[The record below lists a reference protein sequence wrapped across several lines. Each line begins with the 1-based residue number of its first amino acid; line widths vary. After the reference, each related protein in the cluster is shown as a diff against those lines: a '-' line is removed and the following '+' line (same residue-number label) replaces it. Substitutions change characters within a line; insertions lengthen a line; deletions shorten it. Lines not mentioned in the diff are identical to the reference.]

1 MAEDNTKC
9 FMCGKTKESG
19 RIFFKGENGTICN
32 ECIDQLYHMNQSIFG
47 NLTNNFDR
55 EEDDDL
61 EFYNDKTPEEIKA
74 FLDQYIIGQDKAK
87 EKLSV
92 AVYNHYKRINNK
104 SDDIELDKSNILL
117 IGESGTGK
125 TLLAKTIARMLDVP
139 FAIGDCTLIT
149 EAGYVGDDVE
159 TVITRLLQDCN
170 YNVSKAE
177 KGIVFLDE
185 IDKIARKGGDSPSIT
200 RDVSG
205 EGVQQGLLKL
215 LEGSVVQVPP
225 KGGRK
230 HPDAKMVNV
239 DTSNIL
245 FIVAGAFEGINKI
258 IEKRKNKQ
266 TIGFAVNQNNEVID
280 KDNMLKYVNT
290 KDLKAF
296 GIIPELLGR
305 IPIITYLNPL
315 LKDDMKKILLEPK
328 NAIIKQYKKLFELDN
343 IELNIDDNVY
353 DYIVNCAIK
362 NKLGAR
368 SLRTIVE
375 ALLGDDMFKLPGKN
389 IHELH
394 ITLDYAKE
402 KLNEYNIAYK
412 ENNS

>member
-1 MAEDNTKC
+1 MADEEKC
-9 FMCGKTKESG
+9 FICGKSKEEG
-19 RIFFKGENGTICN
+19 TTRIFFKGENGMICN
-32 ECIDQLYHMNQSIFG
+32 ECIDHLYHMNQCIFG
-47 NLTNNFDR
+47 DLTNNFDID
-55 EEDDDL
+55 EPD
-61 EFYNDKTPEEIKA
+61 FYNDKTPNEIKK

-87 EKLSV
+87 ERLSV

-104 SDDIELDKSNILL
+104 LEDIEIDKSNILL

-170 YNVSKAE
+170 YNVKKAE

-185 IDKIARKGGDSPSIT
+185 IDKIARKGGDTPSIT

-215 LEGSVVQVPP
+215 LEGSIVQVPP

-239 DTSNIL
+239 DTTNIL

-258 IEKRKNKQ
+258 IEKRKKKQ
-266 TIGFAVNQNNEVID
+266 TIGFNYFLILRLNFLIYFFLASKLLWKKYLID
-280 KDNMLKYVNT
+280 
-290 KDLKAF
+290 
-296 GIIPELLGR
+296 
-305 IPIITYLNPL
+305 
-315 LKDDMKKILLEPK
+315 
-328 NAIIKQYKKLFELDN
+328 
-343 IELNIDDNVY
+343 
-353 DYIVNCAIK
+353 
-362 NKLGAR
+362 
-368 SLRTIVE
+368 
-375 ALLGDDMFKLPGKN
+375 
-389 IHELH
+389 
-394 ITLDYAKE
+394 
-402 KLNEYNIAYK
+402 
-412 ENNS
+412 